1 MLFTNS
7 PEQFVVKVTILAFR
21 KRHQSP
27 RHLQGIY
34 FASNSA
40 QLLRLQ
46 VLKDLT
52 LKSPLLRHYNHFEEI
67 ISRNYELLSAI
78 LVLCSLLPFLM
89 LTFWVAVLPLFTFA
103 GSGSCHQVPSSV
115 NVTHTNSA
123 LSLPP
128 PNATRSI
135 PSLYDQ
141 YTDHR
146 ATVKQELHAR
156 DEQATAWT
164 SVQYFPLEQASVPT
178 FETTTT
184 PNGRSSNTITPFDS
198 SHNDH
203 GEGGITGST
212 SLPAGVPPAGHTLDL
227 KRSAGIFVTI
237 KAILVSWVIL
247 LVGMLTYMVARHAE
261 EALSE
266 EPILDTE
273 PVGDRERAALLGQ
286 DSV

>member
-1 MLFTNS
+1 
-7 PEQFVVKVTILAFR
+7 
-21 KRHQSP
+21 
-27 RHLQGIY
+27 
-34 FASNSA
+34 
-40 QLLRLQ
+40 
-46 VLKDLT
+46 
-52 LKSPLLRHYNHFEEI
+52 
-67 ISRNYELLSAI
+67 
-78 LVLCSLLPFLM
+78 M
-89 LTFWVAVLPLFTFA
+89 LTFGLAVLPLFTFT

-115 NVTHTNSA
+115 NVTHTGSA

-128 PNATRSI
+128 PNATRSN

-141 YTDHR
+141 YAGHR

-164 SVQYFPLEQASVPT
+164 SVQYFPLEQASIPT
-178 FETTTT
+178 FETTAT

-198 SHNDH
+198 SHNDD

-212 SLPAGVPPAGHTLDL
+212 SLPAGVPPAGAGHTHDL

-266 EPILDTE
+266 EPILDTG
-273 PVGDRERAALLGQ
+273 PVGDRERVALLGQ